1 MTDINIKKVSY
12 LAKLALND
20 DKATLYE
27 KSLSEIIEWVDNL
40 KKIDTEG
47 VKPLHN
53 ITEKNHNIRNDEVL
67 KNNSTEEI
75 LSNAPEKAQNF
86 FRVPKVVE

>member
-12 LAKLALND
+12 LAKLKLND
-20 DKATLYE
+20 EKATKYE
-27 KSLSEIIEWVDNL
+27 KSLSEIINWVDNL
-40 KKIDTEG
+40 KKLDTEG
-47 VKPLHN
+47 TKPLHN
-53 ITEKNHNIRNDEVL
+53 ITEKNTNLREDTVK

-86 FRVPKVVE
+86 FRVPK

>member
-1 MTDINIKKVSY
+1 MSDINIKKVSY
-12 LAKLALND
+12 LAKLELNNE
-20 DKATLYE
+20 KAALYE

-40 KKIDTEG
+40 KKLDTKG
-47 VKPLHN
+47 VEPLHN
-53 ITEKNHNIRNDEVL
+53 ITEKSQNLRNDEVL
-67 KNNSTEEI
+67 KNNTAEQI

>member
-1 MTDINIKKVSY
+1 MSDINIKKVSY
-12 LAKLALND
+12 LAKLTLNEEKAALYD
-20 DKATLYE
+20 
-27 KSLSEIIEWVDNL
+27 KSLGEIIDWVDNL
-40 KKIDTEG
+40 KKLDTEG

-53 ITEKNHNIRNDEVL
+53 ITEKNENLRNDEVL

-75 LSNAPEKAQNF
+75 LSNAPEKTQNF